1 MFCGEMKTTGDFVA
15 CFVRWLIVVLI
26 ATLLIRFFWNRGLVP
41 HVTVLKPIKSLTDAL
56 MVAIGLSLIA

>member
-1 MFCGEMKTTGDFVA
+1 MFCGEIKSTTDFVM

-41 HVTVLKPIKSLTDAL
+41 HITVLKPIKTLMDAL
-56 MVAIGLSLIA
+56 MVSIGLSLIA

>member
-1 MFCGEMKTTGDFVA
+1 MFCGELKTTGDFVY

-26 ATLLIRFFWNRGLVP
+26 GTLLIRFFWNRGLVP